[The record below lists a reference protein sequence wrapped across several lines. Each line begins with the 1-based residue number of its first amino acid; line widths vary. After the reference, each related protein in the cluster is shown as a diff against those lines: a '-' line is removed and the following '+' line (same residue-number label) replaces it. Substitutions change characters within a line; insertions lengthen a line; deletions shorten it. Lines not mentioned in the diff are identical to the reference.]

1 MGTTTLQ
8 YIALPGQ
15 ITMGVID
22 PLVNTEPCP
31 LYIEGY
37 AIPAHIDGDGHP
49 LGAGFDIVS
58 IKLAATT
65 EFASAQAAVYA
76 SVGQELHWRQCP
88 QAVQWADR
96 QVGSHG
102 TE

>member
-1 MGTTTLQ
+1 MNTTTLQ
-8 YIALPGQ
+8 YIAQPGQ
-15 ITMGVID
+15 ITMGIND

-37 AIPAHIDGDGHP
+37 VIKGHLDYDGHP
-49 LGAGFDIVS
+49 LTGGFDITS
-58 IKLAATT
+58 IRLAATT

-76 SVGQELHWRQCP
+76 SVGQELHWRQCQ

-96 QVGSHG
+96 QVQDGAV
-102 TE
+102 